1 MHYTLKESDKEKAE
15 GSNGAG
21 ALQQKLLESRSIV
34 ISGEINQELAQK
46 VITQMILLQSVSN
59 DPIKLYI
66 NSQGGHVEAGD
77 TIHDFIKFIRP
88 EVHVIGT
95 GWVASAGITIFLA
108 AKKEHR
114 YSLPNTRFMIHQPLG
129 GVRGQAT
136 DIEIEAREIIRMLDR
151 VNKLIA
157 DATGQPLE
165 KVKKRYRPQLL
176 DVSGR
181 SAGLRH
187 CGQIDYP
194 LRRAEARLST
204 HAVYVSGGGFALP
217 DLHSLAFYPRLTH
230 DKAARLALF
239 HNRACLPSQWC
250 YPWRIN

>member
-1 MHYTLKESDKEKAE
+1 MHYTLKESDKDKAE

-114 YSLPNTRFMIHQPLG
+114 YTLPNTRFMIHQPLG
-129 GVRGQAT
+129 GYQGQAT
-136 DIEIEAREIIRMLDR
+136 DIEIHAREILKVKARMNELM
-151 VNKLIA
+151 A
-157 DATGQPLE
+157 QHTGQPLE
-165 KVKKRYRPQLL
+165 QIERDTERDRFL
-176 DVSGR
+176 
-181 SAGLRH
+181 SAPEAVEYGLVDS
-187 CGQIDYP
+187 I
-194 LRRAEARLST
+194 
-204 HAVYVSGGGFALP
+204 
-217 DLHSLAFYPRLTH
+217 LTH
-230 DKAARLALF
+230 R
-239 HNRACLPSQWC
+239 N
-250 YPWRIN
+250 

>member
-129 GVRGQAT
+129 GVRGQAS

-165 KVKKRYRPQLL
+165 KVKKDTDRNFWMSP
-176 DVSGR
+176 
-181 SAGLRH
+181 
-187 CGQIDYP
+187 
-194 LRRAEARLST
+194 AEALDYGIVGKLIT
-204 HAVYVSGGGFALP
+204 HYDELNL
-217 DLHSLAFYPRLTH
+217 D
-230 DKAARLALF
+230 
-239 HNRACLPSQWC
+239 
-250 YPWRIN
+250 